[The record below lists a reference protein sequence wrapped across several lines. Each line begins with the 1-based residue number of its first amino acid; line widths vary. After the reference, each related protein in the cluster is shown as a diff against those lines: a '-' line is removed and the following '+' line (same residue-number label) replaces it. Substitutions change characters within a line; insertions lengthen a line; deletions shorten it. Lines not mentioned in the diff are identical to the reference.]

1 MLASVYLAPWALALV
16 TQAFAEEPAIIARA
30 PRAEATS
37 VVLGTASGGAI
48 DPLATRPA
56 HVGPKPA
63 FAGGPDLTINVV
75 NSFSSPLSIFYGSN
89 AGAPT
94 PVGNPGSGVLT
105 SSTKVLFP
113 SDWAGRITI
122 GKTYDPLGSKIEAS
136 YSSPNYV
143 PDVDVSYV
151 DGFSVPISCS
161 CSGVA
166 VTGCNIRKSSL
177 NIPVPTPLPRTNVRH
192 QHYSTTVILAV
203 NSTYLRSSI
212 SPFPNQQPA
221 MSRAHVFN
229 GAYTF
234 QAMSPRTSS
243 FVPLS
248 IQAKTDPDIAKS
260 QRSRSNL
267 LQPRTRRAQRPRVP
281 LF

>member
-1 MLASVYLAPWALALV
+1 MLVSIYVAAWALALM
-16 TQAFAEEPAIIARA
+16 TQAFAEEPALIARA
-30 PRAEATS
+30 LQAEETS

-63 FAGGPDLTINVV
+63 FPGGPDLTIKVV
-75 NSFSSPLSIFYGSN
+75 NSFGSPLSIFYGSN

-177 NIPVPTPLPRTNVRH
+177 NLRVPSPHQRTKVRH
-192 QHYSTTVILAV
+192 QHYSTTATLAV
-203 NSTYLRSSI
+203 NSMYLQNST
-212 SPFPNQQPA
+212 SPFPNQ
-221 MSRAHVFN
+221 
-229 GAYTF
+229 
-234 QAMSPRTSS
+234 
-243 FVPLS
+243 
-248 IQAKTDPDIAKS
+248 
-260 QRSRSNL
+260 
-267 LQPRTRRAQRPRVP
+267 
-281 LF
+281 

>member
-1 MLASVYLAPWALALV
+1 MIAR
-16 TQAFAEEPAIIARA
+16 TQQAEE
-30 PRAEATS
+30 TS
-37 VVLGTASGGAI
+37 NVLGTASEGAM

-56 HVGPKPA
+56 HAGAKPA

-75 NSFSSPLSIFYGSN
+75 NSFGSPLSIFYGSN

-166 VTGCNIRKSSL
+166 VTGCNIRKSL
-177 NIPVPTPLPRTNVRH
+177 LQPPVPFPHHHTNVRH
-192 QHYSTTVILAV
+192 QHYSTTATLAQ
-203 NSTYLRSSI
+203 NGTYLRSSP
-212 SPFPNQQPA
+212 SLPKPNTP
-221 MSRAHVFN
+221 H
-229 GAYTF
+229 
-234 QAMSPRTSS
+234 TSS
-243 FVPLS
+243 AS
-248 IQAKTDPDIAKS
+248 I
-260 QRSRSNL
+260 
-267 LQPRTRRAQRPRVP
+267 
-281 LF
+281 